1 MRVLYDELSRQFPE
15 IRDRLEHDHDLPYC
29 LMGALADWL
38 VELPQSEFTSDV
50 INRLVAFSRWC
61 EEQPRGEDARTDLP
75 TIVTVALYEKLFEH
89 DSTRFLLP
97 KIISKEQMLK
107 GADYMKAHVGADN
120 YEKALR
126 YF

>member
-15 IRDRLEHDHDLPYC
+15 IQTRLEEYYDLPYV

-38 VELPQSEFTSDV
+38 TELSPPEFTSNV
-50 INRLVAFSRWC
+50 IDRVVAFSRWC
-61 EEQPRGEDARTDLP
+61 EEQPRGKDARTDLP

-89 DSTRFLLP
+89 DGTRFLLP
-97 KIISKEQMLK
+97 KLITKEQMLE

>member
-1 MRVLYDELSRQFPE
+1 MRELYDELSRRFPE
-15 IRDRLEHDHDLPYC
+15 IQDRLEDNHDLPYC

-38 VELPQSEFTSDV
+38 VELPPSGFTSDV
-50 INRLVAFSRWC
+50 ISRAVAFSRWC
-61 EEQPRGEDARTDLP
+61 EEQPRGKDARTDLP

-97 KIISKEQMLK
+97 KLISKEQMRE
-107 GADYMKAHVGADN
+107 GADYMKAHVGVDN